1 MPAKQMKVRS
11 HPLYTRLDGIGQPL
25 FEQSGIADAIVAH
38 AIGIAPTGRVRDDNG
53 TGWLAITQSPLQ
65 LNAFRFCSHG
75 GWHADALRDTPK
87 SSIYYW
93 RRTSTMKLNYVIKF
107 VSDMTRAVSFYRDLL
122 GLPLKFESPGW
133 TEFTTG
139 ETTLALHPASDK
151 NPAGSLQLGFGVADI
166 QTFYDKMV
174 GSGVEFTMRPKTE
187 FGALLARFLDSEG
200 AECTVAEH

>member
-1 MPAKQMKVRS
+1 
-11 HPLYTRLDGIGQPL
+11 
-25 FEQSGIADAIVAH
+25 
-38 AIGIAPTGRVRDDNG
+38 
-53 TGWLAITQSPLQ
+53 
-65 LNAFRFCSHG
+65 
-75 GWHADALRDTPK
+75 
-87 SSIYYW
+87 
-93 RRTSTMKLNYVIKF
+93 MKLNYVIKF
-107 VSDMTRAVSFYRDLL
+107 VGDMTRAVSFYRDVL

-187 FGALLARFLDSEG
+187 SGALLARFLDSEA